1 MTKGGRATRATYVA
15 SITSETGNVHQ
26 TQISFLITREKG
38 RYVMHFETATSTMG
52 GNLSLDDHERINNLV
67 KRAISYLSAVD
78 REALVTQGQT
88 SMFRAPVAID
98 GVESTRD
105 VITTVATI
113 TTPADSVDVE
123 RLSQALRFLSEKL
136 KFETCINAL
145 LESL

>member
-1 MTKGGRATRATYVA
+1 
-15 SITSETGNVHQ
+15 
-26 TQISFLITREKG
+26 
-38 RYVMHFETATSTMG
+38 MHFETATSTMG